1 MLGDRV
7 PEVEGTA
14 SAEFQRKAY
23 AYITHEGRL
32 LVFRHTDFPEAGI
45 QVPGGTVEPGEDPA
59 QAVMREACEETGL
72 TELRLVAFLGE
83 AHKPGELPGPDHRR
97 YFYHLICGGTP
108 PERWVH
114 YEMNPSDG
122 SPAPIEFEFFWV
134 TLPDDVPVLS
144 GALDEMLPALCR
156 VHDCGEDPA

>member
-1 MLGDRV
+1 
-7 PEVEGTA
+7 
-14 SAEFQRKAY
+14 
-23 AYITHEGRL
+23 

-59 QAVMREACEETGL
+59 RAVMREAYEETGL
-72 TELRLVAFLGE
+72 TELRLVAFLGRTC
-83 AHKPGELPGPDHRR
+83 KPDHLPGPDHRR
-97 YFYHLICGGTP
+97 YFYHLVCGDIP

-134 TLPDDVPVLS
+134 TLRDGVSSLS
-144 GALDEMLPALCR
+144 GGLGEMLPRLFGLLELHEADR
-156 VHDCGEDPA
+156 